1 MVPKTS
7 LAAVKTVNPM
17 AHKKVAVLVAGSWGT
32 ALARVLADNENE
44 VKLWTRNAAQA
55 DQINNEH
62 RNEKFL
68 PGAVLPGG
76 ITATT
81 DMAEAVSEAE
91 AVLFV
96 APSSAMRAV
105 ARQAAL
111 YIPKEA
117 LIIHATKG
125 FESDSLKRMSTVIA
139 EELGYPEQQI
149 VVLSGPSHAE
159 EVINRLPTTIVVASK
174 EIACAE
180 AAQDLFMND
189 AYFRVYTNP
198 DIIGVETAGSI
209 KNIIALGAGLSD
221 GLGFGDN
228 AKAALITRGL
238 AELSRLGSAMGANP
252 LTFAGLAGVGDLIVT
267 CTSKHSR
274 NWRAGSMLAKGIPL
288 AEVLERMGMVVEG
301 VRTTKAAH
309 VLAGKHGIEMPITN
323 QLYAVLFEGLSPEQA
338 VGALMGRVR
347 THEIEEIASA
357 SPNKELNRNTGL

>member
-1 MVPKTS
+1 
-7 LAAVKTVNPM
+7 M

-32 ALARVLADNENE
+32 ALARVLADNGNA
-44 VKLWTRNAAQA
+44 VKLWTRNSAQA
-55 DQINNEH
+55 DQINRER

-68 PGAVLPGG
+68 PGAILPDG

-81 DMAEAVSEAE
+81 DMAEAVSDAE
-91 AVLFV
+91 AVLFA
-96 APSSAMRAV
+96 APSSAMRDV
-105 ARQAAL
+105 ARIAASHL
-111 YIPKEA
+111 HNDA
-117 LIIHATKG
+117 LVIHAAKG
-125 FESDSLKRMSTVIA
+125 FETDTLKRMSTVLA
-139 EELGYPEQQI
+139 EELDRPESQI

-159 EVINRLPTTIVVASK
+159 EVIERHPTTIVVASE
-174 EIACAE
+174 EITCAE

-198 DIIGVETAGSI
+198 DVIGVETAGAI

-238 AELSRLGSAMGANP
+238 AEIARLGAAMGANP

-267 CTSKHSR
+267 CTSQHSR
-274 NWRAGSMLAKGIPL
+274 NWRAGSMLAQGLPL

-309 VLAGKHGIEMPITN
+309 VLAGKHGVEMPITE
-323 QLYAVLFEGLSPEQA
+323 QLFAVLFEGLSPEQA

-357 SPNKELNRNTGL
+357 SRDKWVNNNPGL